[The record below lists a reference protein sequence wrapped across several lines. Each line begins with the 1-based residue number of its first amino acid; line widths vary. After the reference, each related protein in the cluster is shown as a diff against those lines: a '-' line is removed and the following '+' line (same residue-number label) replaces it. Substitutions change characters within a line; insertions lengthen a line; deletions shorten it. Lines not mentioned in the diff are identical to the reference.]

1 MGVDSTP
8 LLPWSSCEV
17 QLLLNC
23 SQSRQRR
30 KTRPLIR
37 KCPIEE
43 ERYEQSETLAKDTKS
58 RQRRASSRK
67 EVLPY
72 SHPTPLSITETT
84 WILKLLSVTKV
95 ESPGVTKLC
104 LPPFVSR
111 NHLFTQEQTKL
122 LLPWHKLSHCQMLGG
137 DLLSTLQ
144 RQERSWAAKY
154 PQLAQPCTQPTH
166 D

>member
-1 MGVDSTP
+1 MEGDIRVFANTSQREPRSKNFQSIMGIDSTP
-8 LLPWSSCEV
+8 LLPWSSYEA

-37 KCPIEE
+37 RCPIEG
-43 ERYEQSETLAKDTKS
+43 ERYEQSETLANDTKS

-84 WILKLLSVTKV
+84 WIFKLLSVNKV
-95 ESPGVTKLC
+95 ENP
-104 LPPFVSR
+104 
-111 NHLFTQEQTKL
+111 
-122 LLPWHKLSHCQMLGG
+122 GG
-137 DLLSTLQ
+137 DQVLPTTSCLSKTPFHA
-144 RQERSWAAKY
+144 RANKVA
-154 PQLAQPCTQPTH
+154 PPLA
-166 D
+166 

>member
-1 MGVDSTP
+1 MGVDSTL

-37 KCPIEE
+37 KCPIEG
-43 ERYEQSETLAKDTKS
+43 ERYEQSETLANDTKS

-72 SHPTPLSITETT
+72 SYPKPLSITEITGV
-84 WILKLLSVTKV
+84 LKLLSVNKV
-95 ESPGVTKLC
+95 ESLEGDQALPTTSC
-104 LPPFVSR
+104 LLKSPFYARANKVAPPV
-111 NHLFTQEQTKL
+111 
-122 LLPWHKLSHCQMLGG
+122 
-137 DLLSTLQ
+137 
-144 RQERSWAAKY
+144 A
-154 PQLAQPCTQPTH
+154 
-166 D
+166 